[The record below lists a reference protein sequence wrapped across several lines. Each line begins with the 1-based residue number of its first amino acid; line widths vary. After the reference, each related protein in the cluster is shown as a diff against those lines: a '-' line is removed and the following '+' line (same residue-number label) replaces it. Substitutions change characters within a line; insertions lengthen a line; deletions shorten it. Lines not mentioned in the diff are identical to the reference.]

1 MSDCLTH
8 FNAQGEAHM
17 VDVGDKP
24 ATKRRARAEGR
35 ILMQAS
41 TLAMIEA
48 GNHKKGDVLG
58 VARLA
63 GIMGAKRTSDLV
75 PLCHP
80 LALTAVD
87 VAFSIEASP
96 PAVRCAARVETTGPT
111 GVEMEALCA
120 VQIALLTAR
129 INHLTEH
136 LRTHRKDFHSRRGL
150 LQMASRR
157 RKLLDYL
164 KRHNLPKYNEL
175 LQKLSLRR

>member
-1 MSDCLTH
+1 MSDRLTH

-75 PLCHP
+75 P
-80 LALTAVD
+80 
-87 VAFSIEASP
+87 
-96 PAVRCAARVETTGPT
+96 
-111 GVEMEALCA
+111 
-120 VQIALLTAR
+120 
-129 INHLTEH
+129 
-136 LRTHRKDFHSRRGL
+136 GL
-150 LQMASRR
+150 NGSGRSV
-157 RKLLDYL
+157 LD
-164 KRHNLPKYNEL
+164 
-175 LQKLSLRR
+175 